1 MKFLLLNQ
9 TFHPDVVA
17 TAQYLT
23 EAARALVE
31 RGHQVSV
38 ITSRRAYDDGNTL
51 FRKRETWNGIDILRV
66 RASRFGK
73 ASRLRRAADFA
84 TFILSCCWQLLWVRR
99 PDVVVALTSPPLIS
113 FIAACYAALRGCRF
127 VYWVMDL
134 NPDEAIAAG
143 WLRKSSF
150 AARMLNALSEFSFRR
165 AEAIIALDRFM
176 AERII
181 NKGIPSKKVSVIP
194 PWSHD
199 DAVRFDV
206 AGRED
211 FRNEHGLAQKFVVMY
226 SGNHSPC
233 HPLDALLNAAEQ
245 LRKDET
251 LAFCFVGG
259 GSEFARVK
267 RFATEKKLANVICLP
282 YQPIERLAASLSAAD
297 LHVVVMGENF
307 VGTIHPCK
315 IYNVMRVAPAILCIG
330 PERSHISDIFDGLNS
345 PSHAAVR
352 NGDVAALVDAIQRL
366 RSVPLKAA
374 EFDSLAKPFSQK
386 HLLPELI
393 AVLEATEQTK
403 IATDNRR

>member
-9 TFHPDVVA
+9 TFYPDVVA

-23 EAARALVE
+23 EVAGALVQ
-31 RGHQVSV
+31 RGHEVSV
-38 ITSRRAYDDGNTL
+38 ITSRRAYDDPKTL
-51 FRKRETWNGIDILRV
+51 FPQRETWNGIDIHRV

-84 TFILSCCWQLLWVRR
+84 TFILSCCWQLLRAPR

-113 FIAACYAALRGCRF
+113 VIAACYAALRRCRF

-143 WLRKSSF
+143 WLHKSSI
-150 AARMLNALSEFSFRR
+150 AAQALNALSEFSFRR
-165 AEAIIALDRFM
+165 ADAIIALDRFM

-181 NKGIPSKKVSVIP
+181 SKGIPSKKVSIIP

-199 DAVRFDV
+199 DAVRFDL

-245 LRKDET
+245 LRHDET

-259 GSEFARVK
+259 GSEFAKVK
-267 RFATEKKLANVICLP
+267 RFATERKLQNVHCLP

-297 LHVVVMGENF
+297 LHVVVMGEPF

-330 PERSHISDIFDGLNS
+330 PERSHISDIFEGLNS
-345 PSHAAVR
+345 SSYAAVR
-352 NGDVAALVDAIQRL
+352 NGDAAAIVGAIQRL
-366 RSVPLKAA
+366 RSIPLKPAA
-374 EFDSLAKPFSQK
+374 FDSLAKPFSQK
-386 HLLPELI
+386 HLLPKLM
-393 AVLEATEQTK
+393 AVLESRNPAEAATGES
-403 IATDNRR
+403 R